1 MKRFL
6 LKGII
11 NDRSRSLLPIIVV
24 SLGVFVTVFMFCWIK
39 GIMGESI
46 VMNANFN
53 TGHVK
58 IMTRAYAKDA
68 DQIPNDLAL
77 LDVEKLLGNIKK
89 DYPDMDWVKR
99 IRFGA
104 LVDFPDSVGETR
116 AQGPVTGW
124 AIDMLTEETKEK
136 QRFNLEASIV
146 QGKLPQKPCEVLMS
160 EDLAQ
165 KFKVKPGNTFTL
177 IGSTMDGGMAFK
189 NFIVAGTVRFGAR
202 AIDKGAIIIDIAD
215 AQKAFEMDDGA
226 GEILGYFPFTLYD
239 DGKAQSVKNS
249 FNKKYS
255 VPKDDYSPVM
265 ITLKEQ
271 AGMGEFIDEVN
282 ALIALFVFIF
292 VFAMSVVIWNSG
304 ILGSMR
310 RYSEFGVRL
319 ALGEDK
325 IHVYKTL
332 LYEGLIIGFI
342 GSFLGTALGLG
353 LSYYVKVVGLDL
365 SGMMQNATLMM
376 PTIARAEITPAAFYI
391 GFIPGVFS
399 MVLGNALA
407 GIGIYKRNTA
417 RLFNELEV

>member
-1 MKRFL
+1 MKKFL

-24 SLGVFVTVFMFCWIK
+24 SLGVFVTVFMYCWIK
-39 GIMGESI
+39 GMMGESI

-58 IMTRAYAKDA
+58 IMSKAYAKNA

-77 LDVEKLLGNIKK
+77 LDVEELIGKLKT

-104 LVDFPDSVGETR
+104 LIDFPDSIGETR
-116 AQGPVTGW
+116 AQGPVIGW
-124 AIDMLTEETKEK
+124 SIDMLTESSKEK
-136 QRFNLEASIV
+136 QRFNIAASIV
-146 QGKLPQKPCEVLMS
+146 RGKSPQKPWEALIS
-160 EDLAQ
+160 EDFAQ
-165 KFKVKPGNTFTL
+165 KFGVKPGDTFT
-177 IGSTMDGGMAFK
+177 IFGTTMDGGMAFK
-189 NFIVAGTVRFGAR
+189 NFVVAGTVRFGAR
-202 AIDKGAIIIDIAD
+202 AIDRGAVIIDIAD
-215 AQKAFEMDDGA
+215 AQKTFEMDNAA

-239 DGKAQSVKNS
+239 DEKAQSVKAS
-249 FNKKYS
+249 FNKKYTI
-255 VPKDDYSPVM
+255 KDDEYSPTM

-271 AGMGEFIDEVN
+271 AGMGEFLDQVD

-304 ILGSMR
+304 ILGGLR
-310 RYSEFGVRL
+310 RYTEFGVRL

-325 IHVYKTL
+325 THVYKTL
-332 LYEGLIIGFI
+332 LYEGLMIGFI
-342 GSFLGTALGLG
+342 GSVLGTALGLG
-353 LSYYVKVVGLDL
+353 LSYYVHVVGFDL
-365 SGMMQNATLMM
+365 SGMMQNSTLMM
-376 PTIARAEITPAAFYI
+376 PTVARAEITPTAFYI

>member
-24 SLGVFVTVFMFCWIK
+24 SLGVFVTVFMYCWIK
-39 GIMGESI
+39 GMIGESI

-77 LDVEKLLGNIKK
+77 LDVEKLIGSLKK
-89 DYPDMDWVKR
+89 DYPTMDWVKR

-104 LVDFPDSVGETR
+104 LVDFPDSAGETR
-116 AQGPVTGW
+116 AQGPVVGW
-124 AIDMLTEETKEK
+124 AIDMFTEGTKEK

-146 QGKLPQKPCEVLMS
+146 QGKTPQKSGEVLIS
-160 EDLAQ
+160 EDLAH
-165 KFKVKPGNTFTL
+165 KFRVKPGNSFTL

-189 NFIVAGTVRFGAR
+189 NFVVAGTVRFGAR
-202 AIDKGAIIIDIAD
+202 VIDKGAIIIDIAD
-215 AQKAFEMDDGA
+215 AQKTFEMDDGA
-226 GEILGYFPFTLYD
+226 GEILGFFPFTLYD
-239 DGKAQSVKNS
+239 NDKAQSVKSS
-249 FNKKYS
+249 FNKKYTD
-255 VPKDDYSPVM
+255 PKDDYSPVM

-271 AGMGEFIDEVN
+271 AGMGEFIDQVD
-282 ALIALFVFIF
+282 ALVALFVFIF

-325 IHVYKTL
+325 MHVYKTL
-332 LYEGLIIGFI
+332 IYEGLIIGFI
-342 GSFLGTALGLG
+342 GSVFGTALGLG
-353 LSYYVKVVGLDL
+353 LSYYVKVVGFDL
-365 SGMMQNATLMM
+365 SGMMQNSTLMM
-376 PTIARAEITPAAFYI
+376 PTIARAEITPTAYYL

>member
-39 GIMGESI
+39 GIIGESI

-58 IMTRAYAKDA
+58 IMSRAYAKEA
-68 DQIPNDLAL
+68 EQIPNDLAL
-77 LDVEKLLGNIKK
+77 LDVEKLIGSLKK
-89 DYPDMDWVKR
+89 DYPTMDWVKR

-104 LVDFPDSVGETR
+104 LVDFPDSAGETR
-116 AQGPVTGW
+116 AQGPVIGW
-124 AIDMLTEETKEK
+124 AIDMFTKGTKEK

-146 QGKLPQKPCEVLMS
+146 QGKIPQKSGEVLIS
-160 EDLAQ
+160 EDLAH
-165 KFKVKPGNTFTL
+165 KFRVKPGNTFAL
-177 IGSTMDGGMAFK
+177 IGSTMDGGMAIK
-189 NFIVAGTVRFGAR
+189 NFVVAGTVRFGAR
-202 AIDKGAIIIDIAD
+202 VIDKGAIIIDIAD
-215 AQKAFEMDDGA
+215 AQKTFEMDDGA

-239 DGKAQSVKNS
+239 DAMAQSVKSS
-249 FNKKYS
+249 FNKKYT
-255 VPKDDYSPVM
+255 VLKDDYSPVM

-271 AGMGEFIDEVN
+271 AGMGEFIDQVD
-282 ALIALFVFIF
+282 ALVALFVFIF

-304 ILGSMR
+304 ILGSLR

-325 IHVYKTL
+325 MHVYKTL
-332 LYEGLIIGFI
+332 LYEGLIIGLI
-342 GSFLGTALGLG
+342 GSVLGTALGLG
-353 LSYYVKVVGLDL
+353 LSYYVKVVGFDL
-365 SGMMQNATLMM
+365 SGMMQNSTLMM
-376 PTIARAEITPAAFYI
+376 PTIVRAEITPTAFYI